1 MEISKGTTY
10 LSLFISLLLVDFFI
24 LFRFMSSEYLLIYA
38 LIILISALLMNVFS
52 TAKNFVLILAIILS
66 LGFTL
71 VFLSETTLLSQA
83 ILIGEY
89 LLIMGA
95 LLLMWLLFAEVKKSD
110 EERKELRKK
119 AKELEKYVG
128 SSSLLTPSEFENRV
142 KFISTG
148 TQRRNEENYYV
159 VFKHQEVS
167 NATESLSY
175 LLKKAIFKTVRS
187 DYDLVTKLNDDSYL
201 VFLQNTNETGC
212 SKVIERLFKSL
223 RSELNTIQLPI
234 DYEVLNQEEGLA
246 YFEKN
251 KGKGLK
257 I

>member
-24 LFRFMSSEYLLIYA
+24 LFRFMSSEYLFIYA

-52 TAKNFVLILAIILS
+52 TAKNFVLILAIILT

-71 VFLSETTLLSQA
+71 VFLSGTTLLSQA

-128 SSSLLTPSEFENRV
+128 SSSLLNPDNDEAEHA
-142 KFISTG
+142 
-148 TQRRNEENYYV
+148 
-159 VFKHQEVS
+159 FKEVS

-187 DYDLVTKLNDDSYL
+187 DFDLVTKLNDDSYL
-201 VFLQNTNETGC
+201 VFLQNTNEAGC

-251 KGKGLK
+251 KVEGLK
-257 I
+257 T